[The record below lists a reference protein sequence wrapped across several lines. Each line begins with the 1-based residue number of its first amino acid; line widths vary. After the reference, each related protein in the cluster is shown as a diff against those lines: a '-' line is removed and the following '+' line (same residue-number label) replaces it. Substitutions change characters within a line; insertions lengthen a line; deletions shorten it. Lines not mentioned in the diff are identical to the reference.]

1 VYPDDLRSGVFIRS
15 CSRFATTSGIIH
27 SLIQWKKQKKIAVE
41 YDDNDDSCSW
51 GAAAAAAAECKAI
64 KGKTLSCS
72 NTALPRPA
80 IYEDHAAAVVDH
92 HHHHHHNHHD
102 VDQLLQLL
110 HGSDPVRMEL
120 ARLENELKGK
130 TVVVTVV

>member
-1 VYPDDLRSGVFIRS
+1 MEE
-15 CSRFATTSGIIH
+15 A
-27 SLIQWKKQKKIAVE
+27 KKIVVE

-51 GAAAAAAAECKAI
+51 GAAAAAECKAI

-80 IYEDHAAAVVDH
+80 AAIHEDHTAAAVDH
-92 HHHHHHNHHD
+92 HHHYD

-130 TVVVTVV
+130 TVVVVIVV

>member
-1 VYPDDLRSGVFIRS
+1 MEEANLFV
-15 CSRFATTSGIIH
+15 
-27 SLIQWKKQKKIAVE
+27 VE

-51 GAAAAAAAECKAI
+51 GAAAAAECKAI
-64 KGKTLSCS
+64 IGNTLSCS

-80 IYEDHAAAVVDH
+80 AAIYEDHTAAAVDH
-92 HHHHHHNHHD
+92 HHHD

-130 TVVVTVV
+130 TVVVIVV

>member
-1 VYPDDLRSGVFIRS
+1 MEEANFFV
-15 CSRFATTSGIIH
+15 
-27 SLIQWKKQKKIAVE
+27 VE

-51 GAAAAAAAECKAI
+51 GAAAAAAAECKAV

-72 NTALPRPA
+72 NTALSRPA
-80 IYEDHAAAVVDH
+80 AAIHEDHTAAAVDH
-92 HHHHHHNHHD
+92 HHRHD

-130 TVVVTVV
+130 TVVVIVV

>member
-1 VYPDDLRSGVFIRS
+1 MEEANFFV
-15 CSRFATTSGIIH
+15 
-27 SLIQWKKQKKIAVE
+27 VE
-41 YDDNDDSCSW
+41 YDDIDDSCSW
-51 GAAAAAAAECKAI
+51 GAAAAAECKTV

-80 IYEDHAAAVVDH
+80 AAIHEDHTAAAVDH
-92 HHHHHHNHHD
+92 HHRHD

-130 TVVVTVV
+130 TVVVIVV

>member
-1 VYPDDLRSGVFIRS
+1 MEEAKEFV
-15 CSRFATTSGIIH
+15 
-27 SLIQWKKQKKIAVE
+27 VE

-80 IYEDHAAAVVDH
+80 AAIHEDPSAAAIDH
-92 HHHHHHNHHD
+92 HHHYD

-130 TVVVTVV
+130 TVVVVIVV

>member
-1 VYPDDLRSGVFIRS
+1 MEEGKNIV
-15 CSRFATTSGIIH
+15 
-27 SLIQWKKQKKIAVE
+27 VE
-41 YDDNDDSCSW
+41 YEYNDDSCSW
-51 GAAAAAAAECKAI
+51 GAAAAAAECKAI

-80 IYEDHAAAVVDH
+80 VAFYEDHTAAAVDH
-92 HHHHHHNHHD
+92 HQQHHHD

-130 TVVVTVV
+130 TVVVIVV